1 MKKNCGNKSQ
11 YATNDAGVMK
21 ATRKPEAPKG
31 KVVKG
36 KDLRTG
42 K

>member
-11 YATNDAGVMK
+11 YATNAAGVIK
-21 ATRKPEAPKG
+21 ASNKPENPKG
-31 KVVKG
+31 KVTKG
-36 KDLRTG
+36 KDLRAG